1 MAVLAGVDLSTKKIS
16 VVVLGHEEPYVV
28 ELLTTM
34 KGKKSRDNAQGRF
47 TELTASFAEYLEHDY
62 LWAMVERWYIESV
75 GFVRGGRSSLDMAQ
89 VLGGVLA
96 LLGRAHREYRL
107 VHTMTWK
114 AHFGIAGAKGKMA
127 KQLAV
132 AKVQAELGLE
142 VPNDDVADAALVALY
157 GTRIREEG

>member
-1 MAVLAGVDLSTKKIS
+1 VAVLGGIDLSTKKIS

-28 ELLTTM
+28 ELLTEIEH
-34 KGKKSRDNAQGRF
+34 GKPKNKPLGRF
-47 TELTASFAEYLEHDY
+47 VELTTQFAERLKQDY
-62 LWAMVERWYIESV
+62 MWAMVERWYIESV

-96 LLGRAHREYRL
+96 LLGQSYRDYRL

-114 AHFGIAGAKGKMA
+114 AHFGIAGAKGKAA
-127 KQLAV
+127 KKLAV

-157 GTRIREEG
+157 GSRLPDEG